1 MILHQ
6 RKLESPLI
14 QVPDLKLVQSLE
26 SWQEL
31 VHSPW
36 VLRIASQFHAFQIPG
51 QLDFSRQQQNRMQES
66 SQAHFAVAHALFE
79 KPAA

>member
-1 MILHQ
+1 ML
-6 RKLESPLI
+6 LI
-14 QVPDLKLVQSLE
+14 QYKLDTSLIHVPDLKLVQPLE

-31 VHSPW
+31 VHSPR
-36 VLRIASQFHAFQIPG
+36 VLRIASQFHAFQISG
-51 QLDFSRQQQNRMQES
+51 QLDFSRQQQDRMQES